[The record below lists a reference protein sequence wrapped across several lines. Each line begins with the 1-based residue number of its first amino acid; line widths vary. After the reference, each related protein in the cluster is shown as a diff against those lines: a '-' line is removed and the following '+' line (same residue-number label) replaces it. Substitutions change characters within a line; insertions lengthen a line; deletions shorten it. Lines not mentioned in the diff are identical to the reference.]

1 MGCLGRE
8 ASEKTVP
15 EVEKRTE
22 FKRKILL
29 ECMIRKKGD
38 DEPRASG
45 N

>member
-8 ASEKTVP
+8 VSEKTVP
-15 EVEKRTE
+15 KVEKRTE

-29 ECMIRKKGD
+29 ESMIRKKG